1 VKFLQNSL
9 LVALAAL
16 APLVPLA
23 PAAAQDLKPVAVVAI
38 ASVEETLADIG
49 YLAGVSAMEDAGKTA
64 RLFGS
69 ALTSGMDK
77 KRPAGMYVIPKDGDF
92 HAVAFIPVTDLKQ
105 LLGIHKEYIGEPKD
119 VGDGV
124 LEIGMEQSAF
134 VKEQNGWAFVA
145 QSAEHLTDLPRDPA
159 LLLGDLAKEFNAA
172 IRIHIQNVPQELKN
186 TALDEIKFGIERTLD
201 NPPPGA
207 EIDRESI
214 EQTAR
219 SSLQQLEQL
228 FNEGDELT
236 VGLAI
241 DAAGKRAHLDIKA
254 TAKDGTELAR
264 QAALN
269 ADVKSAFA
277 GILDPQA
284 AVTMNLSAK
293 LAEKDIARTVDY
305 LKAARSQLASKI
317 DDDPNVPAAQRAVVK
332 EIAGQFT
339 DVFEQTVKTGKIDA
353 AVALLLENKSFN
365 LVGGGHVA
373 DGAAFE
379 KAVKQVVDL
388 AKNDPNAPKVQ
399 FNAATHGNVALHKL
413 SLPVPAHEA
422 EAREMFGEQLD
433 VVLGTGPQAVYLSAG
448 KNSDALLKKAIDQSS
463 ANAQKP
469 VAPFQLDVAM
479 LPILKFSAA
488 VSQDDP
494 ILPMLVKSLEQS
506 GSDRVILSAQPVP
519 RGSITRLEIQEG
531 VLKLIGV
538 AAQQFSGGNI
548 PGAE

>member
-9 LVALAAL
+9 LLALAAL
-16 APLVPLA
+16 VPLVALA

-119 VGDGV
+119 VGNGV

-241 DAAGKRAHLDIKA
+241 DAAGKRAHLDVKA
-254 TAKDGTELAR
+254 TAKEGTELAR

-305 LKAARSQLASKI
+305 LKAARGQVASKI
-317 DDDPNVPAAQRAVVK
+317 DDDPNVPAAERAVVK
-332 EIAGQFT
+332 EIAGQFI
-339 DVFEQTVKTGKIDA
+339 DVFEQTIKTGKMDA

-365 LVGGGHVA
+365 LIGGGHVA

-399 FNAATHGNVALHKL
+399 LNAATHGNVALHKL
-413 SLPVPAHEA
+413 SMPVPAHET
-422 EAREMFGEQLD
+422 EAREILGEQLD

-448 KNSDALLKKAIDQSS
+448 KNSDSLLKKAIDQSS

-519 RGSITRLEIQEG
+519 RGSVTRLEIQEG

-538 AAQQFSGGNI
+538 AAQQFGGGNI